1 MTTFLITNP
10 ADKKK
15 VKDAL
20 FEISGSYA
28 RIEAEKE
35 LIKDIINDLAD
46 NFELPKKQVS
56 KIAKAYHKQSF
67 NQQLA
72 ESEEFQELYE
82 SIIGVD

>member
-1 MTTFLITNP
+1 MSFNITNP

-28 RIEAEKE
+28 RIEAERE
-35 LIKDIINDLAD
+35 LIKDVVNDLAD
-46 NFELPKKQVS
+46 SFELSKKQVN
-56 KIAKAYHKQSF
+56 KIAKVYHKQ
-67 NQQLA
+67 NYTQQVA

-82 SIIGVD
+82 SLLVTE

>member
-1 MTTFLITNP
+1 MSFNITNP

-28 RIEAEKE
+28 RIEAERE
-35 LIKDIINDLAD
+35 LIKDVVNDLAD
-46 NFELPKKQVS
+46 SFELSKKQVN
-56 KIAKAYHKQSF
+56 KIAKAYHKQ
-67 NQQLA
+67 NYTQQVA

-82 SIIGVD
+82 SLLVTE